1 MRARAERRDEELP
14 HAAVATLH
22 GMAGAVP
29 LIEVADDGDIVGVGR
44 PDGEAD
50 AVSVAFAH
58 QMRAQHAVTFV
69 VRAFGVQVQLEG
81 CQGRSDGGCLH
92 TAIMALDAAAS

>member
-1 MRARAERRDEELP
+1 MRAGAERGDEQFP

-22 GMAGAVP
+22 GVAD
-29 LIEVADDGDIVGVGR
+29 LIPTVEVTDDGDGLGVGG

-50 AVSVAFAH
+50 ALHVAFAH
-58 QMRAQHAVTFV
+58 AVGSQHAVTFV
-69 VRAFGVQVQLEG
+69 MGAFGMEVQLEG